1 LNPGEFGLFDYKLQ
15 ITNYKFHQ
23 VFWAATLLEKRFS
36 YREARGARSETLV
49 LSGAGVEDL
58 VALETWL
65 SDSEI
70 VNFT

>member
-1 LNPGEFGLFDYKLQ
+1 LNPVSADFQLQ
-15 ITNYKFHQ
+15 ITNHQLQIRSKFLGSN
-23 VFWAATLLEKRFS
+23 AARKKDLVIVKL
-36 YREARGARSETLV
+36 GVARSETLV